1 MRKILVFMLLLLMA
15 TGVAFAEDGAG
26 AEPVTVPEGEPDVV
40 MMDQDVTEPEAGVME
55 SEQKVTLMG
64 QSVTESIDLSAV
76 QLKLAKTQYEATG
89 SAIKPV
95 PVLMYEEAELTD
107 LTPGVDYELVYGNNI
122 KPGEATV
129 TAVAL
134 EGEGVKCTGRTNP
147 AAFQITAI
155 SLSKA
160 KIELGEEKYSKT
172 GSQIKPVPT
181 LKYNG
186 KTLTKGTDY
195 TVSYKNNVNIGT
207 ATVTA
212 TAVRGSNYTGNK
224 SVTFQIIP
232 KKPATAKITSVKCN
246 KPYVKVTWKKVTCTG
261 YQLQTSRKSNFANP
275 VTYKLKTNSKNVIKM
290 KNKLT
295 YYIRVRAYNTE
306 GGKTTYGSWSSTSKK
321 VYTTGPVGNKYSKNG
336 AYVKDKTIKYDG
348 NYYYYNSAGLKS
360 GCSEKM
366 WDKVKN
372 NKSKTKYLIAVDCTR
387 NRTCIFQG
395 KKGNWKLK
403 YYWKCTTGKK
413 STPTIKGNFKVC
425 GKVSHFGESNGYSV
439 WHATRIKYEYYFHSV
454 LYKPWSKKTII
465 AGKLGKNLSHGCV
478 RLKKS
483 NAKWIY
489 KNCKSGTRIVIY

>member
-1 MRKILVFMLLLLMA
+1 MRKIMILALLFVMA
-15 TGVAFAEDGAG
+15 TCVAFAEGG
-26 AEPVTVPEGEPDVV
+26 QTVEPSSEPA
-40 MMDQDVTEPEAGVME
+40 VTETGSELTVME
-55 SEQKVTLMG
+55 PSSEPAVTISLDE
-64 QSVTESIDLSAV
+64 VTMTLDPTEYV
-76 QLKLAKTQYEATG
+76 WKGT
-89 SAIKPV
+89 AIEPV
-95 PVLMYEEAELTD
+95 PVLTY
-107 LTPGVDYELVYGNNI
+107 N
-122 KPGEATV
+122 GEALGAEEYTLRYEKNTGV
-129 TAVAL
+129 GTAAVIAEFAKGGRFDAGEKKL
-134 EGEGVKCTGRTNP
+134 EFTIKKEEPQPVL
-147 AAFQITAI
+147 I

-160 KIELGEEKYSKT
+160 TITLSKTTYSKT

-181 LKYNG
+181 LEYNG
-186 KTLTKGTDY
+186 KMLTKGTDY
-195 TVSYKNNVNIGT
+195 TVSYKNNVNVGT

-212 TAVRGSNYTGNK
+212 TAVNGSNYTGAK